1 MIVLSTQQGD
11 TVDLICLRYFGFTG
25 GVTEQVMNVNPHLVE
40 YDLVLPAGV
49 DIQLPNVPERIQN
62 QVIQLWT

>member
-1 MIVLSTQQGD
+1 MRIVQTLQGD

-25 GVTEQVMNVNPHLVE
+25 GVTEQVMDLNPQLVN
-40 YDLVLPAGV
+40 YDLVLPAHV
-49 DIQLPNVPERIQN
+49 DIQLPTAPTRQKK

>member
-1 MIVLSTQQGD
+1 MRVVSTVQGD

-25 GVTEQVMNVNPHLVE
+25 GVTEQVMRLNPQLVN
-40 YDLVLPAGV
+40 YDLILP
-49 DIQLPNVPERIQN
+49 QLIEIKLPDAPKRQQK

>member
-1 MIVLSTQQGD
+1 MRIVQTVQGD

-25 GVTEQVMNVNPHLVE
+25 GVTEQVMGLNPQLVN
-40 YDLVLPAGV
+40 YDLVLPQLI
-49 DIQLPNVPERIQN
+49 DIKLPDSPKRQQY

>member
-1 MIVLSTQQGD
+1 MRIVQTIQGD

-25 GVTEQVMNVNPHLVE
+25 GVTEQVMGLNPQLVN
-40 YDLVLPAGV
+40 YDLVLPQLI
-49 DIQLPNVPERIQN
+49 DIKLPDSPKRQQY